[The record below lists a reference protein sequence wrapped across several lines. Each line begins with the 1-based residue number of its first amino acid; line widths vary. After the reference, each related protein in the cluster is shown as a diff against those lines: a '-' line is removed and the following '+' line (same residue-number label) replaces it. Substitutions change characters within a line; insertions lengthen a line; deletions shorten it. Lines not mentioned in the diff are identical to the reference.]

1 MNGQITV
8 QDCEEA
14 TLKTIKEATLTTIKE
29 TPSQL
34 FERNTSLQRQERM
47 PERVLRR
54 QPLVRIEHE
63 ALLQKV
69 REGPNSVLVLG
80 GAGSLHENRFETLL
94 GLCVGDELDDGFLR
108 HRVLHITAYSI
119 SDQRLKTE
127 LEVLGEHGLLVQI
140 QVGLDVS
147 LDHLVGHVTLQVLD
161 HTKHVVVAH
170 AGEGHVACEQLA

>member
-1 MNGQITV
+1 MKKQ
-8 QDCEEA
+8 
-14 TLKTIKEATLTTIKE
+14 L
-29 TPSQL
+29 SRL
-34 FERNTSLQRQERM
+34 FERNTSQNYDKHTSFQCQERM

-69 REGPNSVLVLG
+69 REGANGVLVLG
-80 GAGSLHENRFETLL
+80 GTGSLHENRFETLL
-94 GLCVGDELDDGFLR
+94 GLCVGDELDDGLLR

-161 HTKHVVVAH
+161 HAKHVVVAH
-170 AGEGHVACEQLA
+170 AGEGHVAREQLA